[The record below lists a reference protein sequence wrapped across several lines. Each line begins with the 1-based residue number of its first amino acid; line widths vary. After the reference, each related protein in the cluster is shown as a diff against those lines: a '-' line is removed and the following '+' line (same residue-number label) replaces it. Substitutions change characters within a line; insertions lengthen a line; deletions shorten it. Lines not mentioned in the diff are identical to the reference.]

1 VVHIQAYTEPNLFL
15 LIYTIILSGIFMAY
29 KYIDYI
35 KARKKLAPYTSRLLA
50 RTLSEADKRIEKH
63 SKFIKRLE
71 SAKIS
76 SIQNLKDLP
85 KNATIR
91 KEYIKCGK
99 NGCELSHGP
108 YYYAYWKEKVTSNDD
123 TTAATWKLKKKY
135 IGSFLPQNE
144 GRAIAA

>member
-1 VVHIQAYTEPNLFL
+1 
-15 LIYTIILSGIFMAY
+15 MAY

-35 KARKKLAPYTSRLLA
+35 KASKKLMPYNSRLLA
-50 RTLSEADKRIEKH
+50 RTLNEADRRIEKH

-108 YYYAYWKEKVTSNDD
+108 YYYAYWKEKVISNDNK
-123 TTAATWKLKKKY
+123 TAVTWKLKKKY
-135 IGSFLPQNE
+135 IDSYLPQNE
-144 GRAIAA
+144 ERVTAAGQGKGQYHN

>member
-1 VVHIQAYTEPNLFL
+1 
-15 LIYTIILSGIFMAY
+15 MAF

-71 SAKIS
+71 SAKMS

-85 KNATIR
+85 KNATVR
-91 KEYIKCGK
+91 KEYVKCRK

-108 YYYAYWKEKVTSNDD
+108 YYYGYWKEKVGSNDD
-123 TTAATWKLKKKY
+123 TAAVTWKLKKKY
-135 IGSFLPQNE
+135 IGSYLPQNE
-144 GRAIAA
+144 GRGDSCLARQESVL